1 MKKLVFLAILLITLT
16 TCKKTFYK
24 VELSGKVL
32 DDYTN
37 KPIAGIKV
45 YFLGGNVSFSS
56 SGPSYYEKTYVTT
69 DSDGAYT
76 FNFNANDNDAYAL
89 KPEYD
94 KNTYFFDQNG
104 DDRPVEVN
112 VKKKLL
118 KEKITQNIY
127 LKKYSILNV
136 RFKQVTLDTVAYF
149 ELTPNDNGVVF
160 KSEIGYL
167 GFAPAYMADFTIIY
181 HYYGTENSTFN
192 LFKYLKTSNIQSN
205 TIYNITI
212 PKNTLTYFQIN
223 Y

>member
-136 RFKQVTLDTVAYF
+136 RFKQVSTDTIMFLSLDRLDQNATFKWPGNGTYF
-149 ELTPNDNGVVF
+149 PE
-160 KSEIGYL
+160 
-167 GFAPAYMADFTIIY
+167 YMADFTLQY
-181 HYYGTENSTFN
+181 TYYGNSTNDFLLYKGIKN
-192 LFKYLKTSNIQSN
+192 SSITVVD
-205 TIYNITI
+205 TIYNINISKTE
-212 PKNTLTYFQIN
+212 PTYFQIN